1 MQAQGLPFSKIK
13 RESGRRNGEERVDT
27 KLLPR
32 KASVNVSHVP
42 QHGSGDDRSDQ
53 ERQRVLQS
61 GVDNVFHFSSSK
73 QKPRTILTNFFLALS
88 RPFGPEL
95 CHSSANAMVSDS
107 ATFSFVRDHT
117 TSGLRAR
124 PAKRLA
130 LLRPMQGAASAARIE
145 ATTPSMLPSSLL
157 IRSGVGPNY
166 PAQSANERIACG
178 EHAHLLDSQR
188 GERYHAA
195 FIHSL
200 RREAAMQLFLR
211 GDPALARPSG
221 PAAAMPANVSRTAP
235 ASEAV
240 LLALASVRGET
251 GSTEGF
257 LRPDAF
263 LSG

>member
-1 MQAQGLPFSKIK
+1 MRCCHCDRLRVRTLCHPRRRCDVERNAETFMQAQGLPFSKIK

-42 QHGSGDDRSDQ
+42 QHGCGDDRSDQ

-145 ATTPSMLPSSLL
+145 ATTPSMLALVAFDPL
-157 IRSGVGPNY
+157 RSWP
-166 PAQSANERIACG
+166 
-178 EHAHLLDSQR
+178 
-188 GERYHAA
+188 
-195 FIHSL
+195 
-200 RREAAMQLFLR
+200 QLPR
-211 GDPALARPSG
+211 S
-221 PAAAMPANVSRTAP
+221 
-235 ASEAV
+235 ASE
-240 LLALASVRGET
+240 
-251 GSTEGF
+251 
-257 LRPDAF
+257 
-263 LSG
+263 

>member
-107 ATFSFVRDHT
+107 ATFSFVSDHT
-117 TSGLRAR
+117 TSGLRVR

-145 ATTPSMLPSSLL
+145 DHNHEDCDCTKHFSVPFHRAVDVALVSLDPLRSSHQLPAL
-157 IRSGVGPNY
+157 
-166 PAQSANERIACG
+166 PADERIACG
-178 EHAHLLDSQR
+178 EYVHLL
-188 GERYHAA
+188 A
-195 FIHSL
+195 
-200 RREAAMQLFLR
+200 
-211 GDPALARPSG
+211 
-221 PAAAMPANVSRTAP
+221 
-235 ASEAV
+235 
-240 LLALASVRGET
+240 
-251 GSTEGF
+251 
-257 LRPDAF
+257 
-263 LSG
+263 